1 MVDIE
6 YLEHKKAEIV
16 ADHIKRCGLT
26 ELDEAEKWIIK
37 EIDRQIE
44 FIKEMR
50 GNTK

>member
-6 YLEHKKAEIV
+6 YLEQQKTEIV

-37 EIDRQIE
+37 EINWQIE
-44 FIKEMR
+44 SIKEMR
-50 GNTK
+50 NE